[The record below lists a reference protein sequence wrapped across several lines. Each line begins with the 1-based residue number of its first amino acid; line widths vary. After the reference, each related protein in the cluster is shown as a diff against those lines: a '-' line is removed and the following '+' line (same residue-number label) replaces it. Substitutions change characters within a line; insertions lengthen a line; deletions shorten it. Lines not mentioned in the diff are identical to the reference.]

1 MVDFMCVAPY
11 DAQKEP
17 LYQAAAKVLQGES
30 VEDHP
35 YLARSKS
42 CAYKDVILKC
52 CGSCSRRNCALR
64 CSYDCI
70 LRCLETREGREILED
85 MLDVGL
91 PPREAF
97 VHVLQENNIRSLKA
111 YDRSKSCIFCQQ
123 VANFLR

>member
-1 MVDFMCVAPY
+1 MIVTVKF
-11 DAQKEP
+11 K
-17 LYQAAAKVLQGES
+17 
-30 VEDHP
+30 
-35 YLARSKS
+35 
-42 CAYKDVILKC
+42 
-52 CGSCSRRNCALR
+52 
-64 CSYDCI
+64 
-70 LRCLETREGREILED
+70 LEHTWDEYIDINEEIILED